1 MKYHGLKL
9 DIQGYSPA
17 KQLEIVQYLE
27 NNEINYC
34 INEEKEGLTTLEMDT
49 YDLIKSETTI
59 NPLFTIGKI
68 IKNLDPSL
76 FYYNIFGT
84 EIRLDDSLY
93 LKRGVPFNF
102 VSYFSDRSIY
112 LNLAG
117 QKYHIKNI
125 TPNSYKYLFYI
136 IPTDQLRALCFTGMF
151 RDNDNLE
158 KYCNYAAQRTMNY
171 ETNN

>member
-1 MKYHGLKL
+1 MKYSGLRL
-9 DIQGYSPA
+9 DIQSYSPA
-17 KQLEIVQYLE
+17 KQLEIVQYLDD
-27 NNEINYC
+27 NKINYC
-34 INEEKEGLTTLEMDT
+34 VEEKDELTILEMDT
-49 YDLIKSETTI
+49 YDLIKSKTKI
-59 NPLFTIGKI
+59 NPLVAIGKI

-76 FYYNIFGT
+76 FYYNISGT
-84 EIRLDDSLY
+84 VIKLDDSLY

>member
-1 MKYHGLKL
+1 MRYHGLKL

-34 INEEKEGLTTLEMDT
+34 VEEKEELTTLEMDT
-49 YDLIKSETTI
+49 YDLIKSETIT
-59 NPLFTIGKI
+59 NPLYAIGSI

-76 FYYNIFGT
+76 FYYNMFGT

-93 LKRGVPFNF
+93 LKRGVPFSF
-102 VSYFSDRSIY
+102 VYYFSDRSIY
-112 LNLAG
+112 LNLG
-117 QKYHIKNI
+117 GKKYYIKKI
-125 TPNSYKYLFYI
+125 TPDTYKYLFYI
-136 IPTDQLRALCFTGMF
+136 IPTDQLRVLCFTGMF

-158 KYCNYAAQRTMNY
+158 KYTTQRTMNY
-171 ETNN
+171 ETNT